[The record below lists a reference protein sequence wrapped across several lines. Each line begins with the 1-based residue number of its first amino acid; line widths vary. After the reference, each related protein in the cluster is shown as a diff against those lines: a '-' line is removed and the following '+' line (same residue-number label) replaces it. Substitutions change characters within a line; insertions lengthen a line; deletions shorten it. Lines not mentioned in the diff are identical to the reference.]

1 MPGSDRTSMPFPPVL
16 LVRPFWEGA
25 PAMPLPADS
34 AGSTHALPA
43 PIGHG
48 ARLDALLNEL
58 MRRVPELE
66 AAAVVTADGLPMSS
80 ALPPGMDED
89 RVAAMSAALLSLG
102 ERAAEGLGRGE
113 LSQVH
118 IQGEFGGVWL
128 LAAGDDAV
136 LVGVSAADAKAG
148 LVLFELRRA
157 TAAVST
163 ALAADELAEFAERAA
178 NAAMRSAPTQAP
190 ASTPTQT
197 SAYSAQPAPVPAA
210 PVNAMPAARP
220 AGNQAAPAAPTQT
233 PAPSPLPAAAGY
245 SAPATHPAA
254 SNPAPSTSSVP
265 TAWPATGSV
274 GWA

>member
-1 MPGSDRTSMPFPPVL
+1 MSLPTELIGAADTSI
-16 LVRPFWEGA
+16 
-25 PAMPLPADS
+25 
-34 AGSTHALPA
+34 
-43 PIGHG
+43 PIGNG
-48 ARLDALLNEL
+48 ARLDALLHEL

-80 ALPPGMDED
+80 ALPPAMDED

-102 ERAAEGLGRGE
+102 ERAAEGLGRGG

-118 IQGEFGGVWL
+118 IHGESGGVWL

-157 TAAVST
+157 ATAVST

-178 NAAMRSAPTQAP
+178 AAARAV
-190 ASTPTQT
+190 STPANFPAPPATLP
-197 SAYSAQPAPVPAA
+197 AQPVAA
-210 PVNAMPAARP
+210 SV
-220 AGNQAAPAAPTQT
+220 TST
-233 PAPSPLPAAAGY
+233 APSW
-245 SAPATHPAA
+245 
-254 SNPAPSTSSVP
+254 PSS
-265 TAWPATGSV
+265 GSG

>member
-1 MPGSDRTSMPFPPVL
+1 MSLPTEL
-16 LVRPFWEGA
+16 IGA
-25 PAMPLPADS
+25 ADAS
-34 AGSTHALPA
+34 I
-43 PIGHG
+43 PIGNG
-48 ARLDALLNEL
+48 ARLDALLHEL

-80 ALPPGMDED
+80 ALPPAMDED

-102 ERAAEGLGRGE
+102 ERAAEGLGRGG

-118 IQGEFGGVWL
+118 IHGESGGVWL

-157 TAAVST
+157 AAAVST

-178 NAAMRSAPTQAP
+178 SAARAV
-190 ASTPTQT
+190 STPTT
-197 SAYSAQPAPVPAA
+197 FPAPPATLPAQPVAASVASAA
-210 PVNAMPAARP
+210 PSW
-220 AGNQAAPAAPTQT
+220 
-233 PAPSPLPAAAGY
+233 PS
-245 SAPATHPAA
+245 S
-254 SNPAPSTSSVP
+254 
-265 TAWPATGSV
+265 GSG

>member
-1 MPGSDRTSMPFPPVL
+1 MSLPTELIGAADTSI
-16 LVRPFWEGA
+16 
-25 PAMPLPADS
+25 
-34 AGSTHALPA
+34 
-43 PIGHG
+43 PIGNG
-48 ARLDALLNEL
+48 ARLDALLHEL

-80 ALPPGMDED
+80 ALPPAMDED

-102 ERAAEGLGRGE
+102 ERAAEGLGRGG

-118 IQGEFGGVWL
+118 IHGESGGVWL

-157 TAAVST
+157 ATAVST

-178 NAAMRSAPTQAP
+178 AAARAV
-190 ASTPTQT
+190 STPTNFPAPPAT
-197 SAYSAQPAPVPAA
+197 LPAQPVAA
-210 PVNAMPAARP
+210 SV
-220 AGNQAAPAAPTQT
+220 TST
-233 PAPSPLPAAAGY
+233 APSW
-245 SAPATHPAA
+245 
-254 SNPAPSTSSVP
+254 PSS
-265 TAWPATGSV
+265 GSG

>member
-1 MPGSDRTSMPFPPVL
+1 MSLPTELIGAADTSI
-16 LVRPFWEGA
+16 
-25 PAMPLPADS
+25 
-34 AGSTHALPA
+34 
-43 PIGHG
+43 PIGNG
-48 ARLDALLNEL
+48 ARLDALLHEL

-80 ALPPGMDED
+80 ALPPAMDED

-102 ERAAEGLGRGE
+102 ERAAEGLGRGG

-118 IQGEFGGVWL
+118 IHGESGGVWL

-157 TAAVST
+157 AAAVST

-178 NAAMRSAPTQAP
+178 SAARAV
-190 ASTPTQT
+190 STPATFPAPPAT
-197 SAYSAQPAPVPAA
+197 LPAQPVAASVASAA
-210 PVNAMPAARP
+210 PSW
-220 AGNQAAPAAPTQT
+220 
-233 PAPSPLPAAAGY
+233 PS
-245 SAPATHPAA
+245 S
-254 SNPAPSTSSVP
+254 
-265 TAWPATGSV
+265 GSG

>member
-1 MPGSDRTSMPFPPVL
+1 MSLPTELIGAADTSI
-16 LVRPFWEGA
+16 
-25 PAMPLPADS
+25 
-34 AGSTHALPA
+34 
-43 PIGHG
+43 PIGNG
-48 ARLDALLNEL
+48 ARLDALLHEL

-80 ALPPGMDED
+80 ALPPAMDED

-102 ERAAEGLGRGE
+102 ERAAEGLGRGG

-118 IQGEFGGVWL
+118 IHGESGGVWL

-157 TAAVST
+157 AAAVST

-178 NAAMRSAPTQAP
+178 SAARAV
-190 ASTPTQT
+190 STPATFPAPPAT
-197 SAYSAQPAPVPAA
+197 LPAQPVAASVASAA
-210 PVNAMPAARP
+210 PSW
-220 AGNQAAPAAPTQT
+220 
-233 PAPSPLPAAAGY
+233 PSSG
-245 SAPATHPAA
+245 
-254 SNPAPSTSSVP
+254 
-265 TAWPATGSV
+265 TG

>member
-1 MPGSDRTSMPFPPVL
+1 
-16 LVRPFWEGA
+16 
-25 PAMPLPADS
+25 MPLPAES
-34 AGSTHALPA
+34 AGSTYTPLSANAANAPTG

-118 IQGEFGGVWL
+118 IQGEYGGVWL

-148 LVLFELRRA
+148 LVLYELRRA

-163 ALAADELAEFAERAA
+163 ALAADELAEFAERTAR
-178 NAAMRSAPTQAP
+178 AAM
-190 ASTPTQT
+190 
-197 SAYSAQPAPVPAA
+197 QPAPPEPAPPAPAVA
-210 PVNAMPAARP
+210 PVPSVAPRHRQRWLVRFRSPVRHRRP
-220 AGNQAAPAAPTQT
+220 FHP
-233 PAPSPLPAAAGY
+233 PLAHLQQPPEPRRRPVRSLRFPRQPRRHG
-245 SAPATHPAA
+245 PRP
-254 SNPAPSTSSVP
+254 VR
-265 TAWPATGSV
+265 WV
-274 GWA
+274 GHETRWQP

>member
-1 MPGSDRTSMPFPPVL
+1 MPM
-16 LVRPFWEGA
+16 
-25 PAMPLPADS
+25 PADS
-34 AGSTHALPA
+34 AGSTYDLPA

-80 ALPPGMDED
+80 ALPPAMDED

-113 LSQVH
+113 LTQVH
-118 IQGEFGGVWL
+118 IQGEYGGVWL

-136 LVGVSAADAKAG
+136 LVGVSAAAAKAG
-148 LVLFELRRA
+148 LVLYELRRA

-178 NAAMRSAPTQAP
+178 LAAMQ
-190 ASTPTQT
+190 
-197 SAYSAQPAPVPAA
+197 AQPAPQPVAQPVAQPVTKADVPA
-210 PVNAMPAARP
+210 
-220 AGNQAAPAAPTQT
+220 QAPAAP
-233 PAPSPLPAAAGY
+233 
-245 SAPATHPAA
+245 
-254 SNPAPSTSSVP
+254 SNGSSVLSGSSAKS
-265 TAWPATGSV
+265 AWPATGSV
-274 GWA
+274 GLA

>member
-1 MPGSDRTSMPFPPVL
+1 MPMPAALSDASY
-16 LVRPFWEGA
+16 
-25 PAMPLPADS
+25 ADS
-34 AGSTHALPA
+34 AL
-43 PIGHG
+43 IGHG

-118 IQGEFGGVWL
+118 IQGEDGGVWL

-148 LVLFELRRA
+148 LVLYELRRA
-157 TAAVST
+157 TAAVGT
-163 ALAADELAEFAERAA
+163 ALAADELAEFAERTSH
-178 NAAMRSAPTQAP
+178 AAMQAAP
-190 ASTPTQT
+190 ASL
-197 SAYSAQPAPVPAA
+197 
-210 PVNAMPAARP
+210 PAARP
-220 AGNQAAPAAPTQT
+220 AEASSAEPMSP
-233 PAPSPLPAAAGY
+233 PSGSSLPAAD
-245 SAPATHPAA
+245 T
-254 SNPAPSTSSVP
+254 
-265 TAWPATGSV
+265 WPANGSV

>member
-1 MPGSDRTSMPFPPVL
+1 
-16 LVRPFWEGA
+16 
-25 PAMPLPADS
+25 
-34 AGSTHALPA
+34 
-43 PIGHG
+43 
-48 ARLDALLNEL
+48 

-118 IQGEFGGVWL
+118 IQGEYGGVWL

-148 LVLFELRRA
+148 LVLYELRRA

-163 ALAADELAEFAERAA
+163 ALAADELAEFAERTAR
-178 NAAMRSAPTQAP
+178 AAMQPAQPEPAAPAP
-190 ASTPTQT
+190 ASPSCGPVPVRVAGPSGRPPPGQRPCSRGSR
-197 SAYSAQPAPVPAA
+197 SAAASGFSAAPLAPAPDA
-210 PVNAMPAARP
+210 
-220 AGNQAAPAAPTQT
+220 
-233 PAPSPLPAAAGY
+233 
-245 SAPATHPAA
+245 
-254 SNPAPSTSSVP
+254 P